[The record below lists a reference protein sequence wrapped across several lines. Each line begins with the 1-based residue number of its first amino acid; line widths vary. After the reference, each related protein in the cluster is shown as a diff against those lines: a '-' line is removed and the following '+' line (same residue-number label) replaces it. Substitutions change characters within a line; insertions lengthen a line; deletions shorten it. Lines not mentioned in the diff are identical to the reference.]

1 MKAKN
6 LSTQQSEKKQS
17 KSTWLSKL
25 QQRLLFFMLGVCFVA
40 LLAPQLAPVTAQ
52 DVNQAKIKEV
62 IDGNQV
68 YIQERQA
75 NVNDVAQYNENVRTG
90 NAKAELGFN
99 TGAVFRLSQNSALT
113 VGQCLRLDS
122 GELLVNGAVNAC
134 TSSIVTGVRGT
145 TYVISVDDKGNQKVT
160 VLEGEV
166 VVKKQ
171 KNSSTPNPNPT
182 PKPGTTDPTSK
193 PSTTKPSDTSTDP
206 TLKPSTTKQFT
217 TTPPTRTTPTTP
229 PNPPSFPD
237 PNTRPTKPLSD
248 PSQPSSDSKPVLEI
262 KPSPSPSTS
271 DTSDEV
277 VLTSGQK
284 LEIDAQGA
292 LGIIQKLTQ
301 GEFESLLGGN
311 LFKGFTDQLPSI
323 DKIRSSFE
331 GLFPGVSFPIPNLPS
346 IPRIPTPS
354 IPGLPF

>member
-1 MKAKN
+1 MKAKK
-6 LSTQQSEKKQS
+6 LSTQQSESKQA

-25 QQRLLFFMLGVCFVA
+25 RQRLLFFFIGVCFVS
-40 LLAPQLAPVTAQ
+40 LLAPQLASVVAQ
-52 DVNQAKIKEV
+52 DVNQARVKEV

-75 NVNDVAQYNENVRTG
+75 NVNDVAQYNESVRTG

-122 GELLVNGAVNAC
+122 GVLLVNGPVNAC
-134 TSSIVTGVRGT
+134 TSSITAGVQGT
-145 TYVISVDDKGNQKVT
+145 TYVIEVDDKGNQKVT

-166 VVKKQ
+166 VVKKT
-171 KNSSTPNPNPT
+171 KKTTPSNTNPT
-182 PKPGTTDPTSK
+182 PKPGTTSTDPTSK
-193 PSTTKPSDTSTDP
+193 PSTTKQIRP
-206 TLKPSTTKQFT
+206 TQQ
-217 TTPPTRTTPTTP
+217 TPPK
-229 PNPPSFPD
+229 PPSFPD
-237 PNTRPTKPLSD
+237 PNTQPTKPLTD
-248 PSQPSSDSKPVLEI
+248 PSQSSSDSKPVLEV
-262 KPSPSPSTS
+262 KPQTSPSPSPSSS
-271 DTSDEV
+271 DTSDTV
-277 VLTSGQK
+277 VLKSGQK
-284 LEIDAQGA
+284 LEVDAQGA

-301 GEFESLLGGN
+301 GEFEGLLGGN